1 MAALKRRVLRPPWVP
16 MANNAKIGPIDT
28 DSGRLQDRF
37 RQDHFKTKA
46 MQTAVTTSRAAAI
59 IGIGYEG
66 LRSYLKRGLLG
77 KSGLMP
83 PLVSKDSPAPDQSA
97 VRASWK
103 RFGFT
108 DLCLMRLAKQLV
120 DMGLSFDQANS
131 IVSNEEMRALFREG
145 SATTDAVV
153 MCWPPFQEYMVFVG
167 EERRYLADHLA
178 QANGTALVIELK
190 AIAQTVTSKLKETRN
205 EGVSAL

>member
-1 MAALKRRVLRPPWVP
+1 

-28 DSGRLQDRF
+28 DSKRPQDRF
-37 RQDHFKTKA
+37 YQDHFKADA

-77 KSGLMP
+77 RSGLIP

-97 VRASWK
+97 ARASWK

-108 DLCLMRLAKQLV
+108 DLCLMRLAKQLI

-131 IVSNEEMRALFREG
+131 IVSNEEMRSFFREG
-145 SATTDAVV
+145 SVTPDAVV
-153 MCWPPFQEYMVFVG
+153 MCWPPFQEYIVFVG

-190 AIAQTVTSKLKETRN
+190 AIAHTVTSKLKEIWN
-205 EGVSAL
+205 EGVSTL

>member
-1 MAALKRRVLRPPWVP
+1 
-16 MANNAKIGPIDT
+16 
-28 DSGRLQDRF
+28 
-37 RQDHFKTKA
+37 
-46 MQTAVTTSRAAAI
+46 MQTTVTTSRAAAI

-77 KSGLMP
+77 RSGLML
-83 PLVSKDSPAPDQSA
+83 PLVSKSSPAPDQSA

-145 SATTDAVV
+145 SVTTDAVV

>member
-1 MAALKRRVLRPPWVP
+1 
-16 MANNAKIGPIDT
+16 
-28 DSGRLQDRF
+28 
-37 RQDHFKTKA
+37 
-46 MQTAVTTSRAAAI
+46 
-59 IGIGYEG
+59 
-66 LRSYLKRGLLG
+66 
-77 KSGLMP
+77 
-83 PLVSKDSPAPDQSA
+83 
-97 VRASWK
+97 
-103 RFGFT
+103 
-108 DLCLMRLAKQLV
+108 MRLAKQLV

-131 IVSNEEMRALFREG
+131 IVSNEEMRALFRES